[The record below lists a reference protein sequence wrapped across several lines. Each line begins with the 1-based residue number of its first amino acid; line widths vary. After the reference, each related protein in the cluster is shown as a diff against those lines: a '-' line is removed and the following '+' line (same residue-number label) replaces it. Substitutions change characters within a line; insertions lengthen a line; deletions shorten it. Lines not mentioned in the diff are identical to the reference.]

1 MSSALNLARHP
12 LRNDRLPTALL
23 ALACVLL
30 GALTVRH
37 ALVAYDLRPG
47 GARDFRREAEGLE
60 RELARLRAETAPLR
74 GASLPPDT
82 LKEWLTVKALV
93 DRRTFSWT
101 GLFAALEAALP
112 PGVRLVSVAPTSEE
126 GPTFL
131 KLTAMGQSAADPI
144 ALVRSLA
151 ASPQF
156 QGPFLDST
164 TPGPDGVAI
173 ACSVR
178 YIGGPP
184 ASAGGGRQ

>member
-1 MSSALNLARHP
+1 MSVPLNLARHP

-37 ALVAYDLRPG
+37 ALVAFDLRPG
-47 GARDFRREAEGLE
+47 GARDFQREAESLE
-60 RELARLRAETAPLR
+60 RELVRLRTETATLR
-74 GASLPPDT
+74 GAALPDDK

-93 DRRTFSWT
+93 DRRRFSWT

-112 PGVRLVSVAPTSEE
+112 AGVRLVSVAPTSDE

-131 KLTAMGQSAADPI
+131 RLSAVGQTAADPI
-144 ALVRSLA
+144 ALVKSLS

-156 QGPFLDST
+156 EGPFLDST
-164 TPGPDGVAI
+164 SPGPDGVAI
-173 ACSVR
+173 SCSVR
-178 YIGGPP
+178 YVGGPP
-184 ASAGGGRQ
+184 AGGGRR

>member
-1 MSSALNLARHP
+1 MSAPLNLARYP

-47 GARDFRREAEGLE
+47 GARDFQREAEGLE
-60 RELARLRAETAPLR
+60 RELSRLRAETAGLR
-74 GASLPPDT
+74 GAPLPADK

-101 GLFAALEAALP
+101 SLFAALEAALP
-112 PGVRLVSVAPTSEE
+112 PGVRLVSVAPTSDE

-131 KLTAMGQSAADPI
+131 KLSAVGQTTADPI
-144 ALVRSLA
+144 ALIRSLS

-156 QGPFLDST
+156 ESPFLDSAN
-164 TPGPDGVAI
+164 PGPDGVAI
-173 ACSVR
+173 SCSVR
-178 YIGGPP
+178 YVGGP
-184 ASAGGGRQ
+184 AGERR